1 MRVSSLPCFA
11 DHPIRFIITLAFA
24 SLIFMAFYHA
34 VFFPQTLWDTFTVYA
49 YLGKEIY
56 YQNKIPLF
64 FGSSGSVEWSG
75 NYPMLVPTLYAW
87 FNFSLGEVNDF
98 LSRTIFPIFG
108 LATLASTYALSRKL
122 YGSTAAIFSVYVLIT
137 TPIFFA
143 HLAIGYID
151 IVLTF
156 YTTLAFYFLQ
166 KAYEENN
173 TVYAVLSGLLAG
185 FAAWTKYQGLFLALI
200 ILAFWLLIRI
210 RGERSN
216 NTTSLFLKSLIAF
229 ILIASPWYLRNWILV
244 GNPVYPNMFMVFGGR
259 NLDPWL
265 LSQNY
270 EYWIGR
276 WAILLRTDRSFDSL
290 IGLPTRLLIED
301 NSLNS
306 QGQDGVGFL
315 LTCFSIPSLFI
326 SLFKCRKRD
335 FLLLTWI
342 IVYFLLWFASLYYFI
357 RYLLPIT
364 PALSILAGKLISEIS
379 FEIKNSRKFRR
390 IILSA
395 IVAIPISAAFFIPTG
410 VLAITGPSRTFQDY
424 VFFRPFNPPSTEESL
439 KYAMPADTALWEFI
453 NERTPSDSVLLSFDH
468 RAYFINRKVVF
479 ADSTEIKAIY
489 LVSNLSEAA
498 GFLHSMNITHIVVEP
513 WYKDIPLW
521 YKSLLFRNLE
531 NATYFTKVFEER
543 GYVLYKVEGSNFQ

>member
-1 MRVSSLPCFA
+1 
-11 DHPIRFIITLAFA
+11 
-24 SLIFMAFYHA
+24 
-34 VFFPQTLWDTFTVYA
+34 
-49 YLGKEIY
+49 
-56 YQNKIPLF
+56 
-64 FGSSGSVEWSG
+64 
-75 NYPMLVPTLYAW
+75 
-87 FNFSLGEVNDF
+87 
-98 LSRTIFPIFG
+98 
-108 LATLASTYALSRKL
+108 
-122 YGSTAAIFSVYVLIT
+122 
-137 TPIFFA
+137 
-143 HLAIGYID
+143 
-151 IVLTF
+151 
-156 YTTLAFYFLQ
+156 
-166 KAYEENN
+166 
-173 TVYAVLSGLLAG
+173 
-185 FAAWTKYQGLFLALI
+185 
-200 ILAFWLLIRI
+200 
-210 RGERSN
+210 
-216 NTTSLFLKSLIAF
+216 LKSLIAF